1 MITKMLIVV
10 NGMTGQEMPVK
21 VEEGATPADVLNK
34 LGLPD
39 YRLATVRNRQVL
51 QPGCDVSRTVEDQGR
66 LFVFAPMEVGHNL

>member
-1 MITKMLIVV
+1 MLKMILII
-10 NGMTGQEMPVK
+10 NGMTGQETPIR
-21 VEEGATPADVLNK
+21 VEEGATPVDILNK

-51 QPGCDVSRTVEDQGR
+51 QPSCDVSRTIEDRER